1 MNEQPDAHEHP
12 LKHRD
17 PAAPLSPAH
26 KTLITI
32 LAEHLVEQYLA
43 VAPSR

>member
-1 MNEQPDAHEHP
+1 MNEQPDTHEHP

-32 LAEHLVEQYLA
+32 LAELLVVQYLA